1 MYEEVQA
8 DVDRRS
14 WREALEGAQR
24 LLEAYP
30 THARANKLRQ
40 QLKTIAHNAEIEER
54 QEHEMRIQQL
64 VRGRRFAEAVELA
77 EDVMKRYPGSPQ
89 AQSLDEMLPKLRDLA
104 EHGDDA
110 TAKEPAA

>member
-1 MYEEVQA
+1 LA
-8 DVDRRS
+8 RA
-14 WREALEGAQR
+14 ALEGAQK

-30 THARANKLRQ
+30 THARANKIRQ
-40 QLKTIAHNAEIEER
+40 QLKTIAYNAEVEER

-104 EHGDDA
+104 EHGDEAA
-110 TAKEPAA
+110 TQEPATQT